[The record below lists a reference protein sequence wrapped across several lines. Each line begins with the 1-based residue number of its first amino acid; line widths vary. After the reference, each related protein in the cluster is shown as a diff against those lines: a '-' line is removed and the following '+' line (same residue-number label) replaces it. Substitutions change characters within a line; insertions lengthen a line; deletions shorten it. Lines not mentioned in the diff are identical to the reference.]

1 MKLAICRCLLRS
13 LLLLG
18 ALGWLGAP
26 PAGAAGVSG
35 TWQVVLAAGD
45 DAEPVFDNA
54 THEMSRR
61 LTAAGIPP
69 GNIHRLSASAP
80 ELATGVEPATA
91 EVLLRRIAELPARP
105 GDQCLIFLTSH
116 GERGGGVWL
125 ARSNRALT
133 PDEVARAL
141 SRGCSAVPTVV
152 IVSACYSGSFA
163 GGKMARP
170 NRVILTA
177 ARGDRPSFGCQAH
190 RTYNFFDECLL
201 GALPQAATWRS
212 VSDGADRCVRGMEHV
227 LGVQPSEPQAYFGG
241 TVAALRVGFAKLNAQ

>member
-1 MKLAICRCLLRS
+1 MKLTIGPCLRRS
-13 LLLLG
+13 VLLLG
-18 ALGWLGAP
+18 ALGWLGAA
-26 PAGAAGVSG
+26 PAGAAGTSG
-35 TWQVVLAAGD
+35 NWQVVLAAGD

-54 THEMSRR
+54 THEMNRR
-61 LTAAGIPP
+61 LAAAGIPP
-69 GNIHRLSASAP
+69 RNIHRLSASVP
-80 ELATGVEPATA
+80 ELAAGAEPATA
-91 EVLLRRIAELPARP
+91 ELLLRRIADLPVRP

-116 GERGGGVWL
+116 GERGSGLWL

-133 PDEVARAL
+133 PDELARAL

-163 GGKMARP
+163 AGKMASS
-170 NRVILTA
+170 NRIVLTA

-201 GALPQAATWRS
+201 GVLPQAATWRS
-212 VSDGADRCVRGMEHV
+212 VSDRADRCVRRMERA

-241 TVAALRVGFAKLNAQ
+241 TVAGLKVGF